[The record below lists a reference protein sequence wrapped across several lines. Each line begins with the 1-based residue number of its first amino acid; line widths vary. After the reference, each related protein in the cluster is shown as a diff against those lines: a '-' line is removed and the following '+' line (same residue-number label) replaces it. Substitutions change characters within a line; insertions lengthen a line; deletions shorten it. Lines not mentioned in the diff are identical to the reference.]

1 MPAAR
6 LPLRLAALVLTS
18 TAPLPAPPAPP
29 ARPVDCRLL
38 WFDHGAPPALVHVG
52 EGGAEVRCPLESQVI
67 AAPVRL
73 TAAAGSIALLHEA
86 GRAPAATAQVPAAT
100 RRAILVLVPAGPP
113 AAGAAPAPQP
123 LRVFVIDDSP
133 ARFPDGGVFVGN
145 FYRQDIRFIIGEH
158 RNLLRPGSGHALP
171 RPRQRDPFNMAPVVV
186 QFQQDAGWRTVS
198 ESTVR
203 FIPGV
208 RHLILACVDP
218 ASGRPRIATFPD
230 VQPTP
235 PPPR

>member
-6 LPLRLAALVLTS
+6 LLPRLATLVLTS
-18 TAPLPAPPAPP
+18 TAALSAQPE
-29 ARPVDCRLL
+29 RPVDCRLL

-52 EGGAEVRCPLESQVI
+52 EGGAEVRCPLVSQVI

-73 TAAAGSIALLHEA
+73 TAAAGSIVLLHEA
-86 GRAPAATAQVPAAT
+86 GRAPAATAQVPPAT

-113 AAGAAPAPQP
+113 AAGAAPAQQP

-133 ARFPDGGVFVGN
+133 ARFPDGGAFVGN